1 MDNSVDKYR
10 VANYVKK
17 GSIDPDP
24 QPKLRVEILQSLNI
38 AKQVVF
44 EQSDLPKY
52 LLGVSFV
59 DTF

>member
-24 QPKLRVEILQSLNI
+24 QPKLRVEILQS
-38 AKQVVF
+38 
-44 EQSDLPKY
+44 S
-52 LLGVSFV
+52 
-59 DTF
+59 